1 MRKSDDDPSNVR
13 PTVLKV
19 PEEKPSKEN
28 LTMKRGSHDLGAHK
42 DKMSNLKI
50 NLSPGPKTP
59 GAEVPA
65 RSPSP
70 LKEYPLLKLNEYAKN
85 CSQADSADSNCD
97 FVKKVVY
104 NSENVSSVSTTVDS
118 QTGKQASMKQAT
130 PILRTSPAVVRGQGA
145 SKEKKERP
153 TKRDTANKANKEKEG
168 EGVKKNE
175 LETTSKGRGK
185 ERNSK
190 HANKE
195 HKRASKTDKGGKRH
209 KKKG

>member
-42 DKMSNLKI
+42 MSNLKI
-50 NLSPGPKTP
+50 NLSP

-118 QTGKQASMKQAT
+118 QTGKQASMKQTT
-130 PILRTSPAVVRGQGA
+130 PIQRTSPAVVRGQGA

-195 HKRASKTDKGGKRH
+195 HKRTSKTDKGGKRH